1 MNSSRLRCGSTFSSR
16 KENVT
21 PSFEMNVTPFEM
33 NVTPFKENV
42 THSFEMNVTK
52 KKNKKEKTPITP
64 KEKNKIKTPLTR
76 ARAKA
81 NTA

>member
-1 MNSSRLRCGSTFSSR
+1 M
-16 KENVT
+16 NVT
-21 PSFEMNVTPFEM
+21 HSFEMNVTPFEM
-33 NVTPFKENV
+33 NVTRVMEEKCV
-42 THSFEMNVTK
+42 TGDSK